1 MFHLLTSSP
10 LPLFVSKSFSSAAS
24 VATTPST
31 VKSGELN
38 ICLIDGEITASVK
51 GAIEYSFSFSSN
63 EVTLSS
69 KSGETSISTKDVE
82 VSMLGVEVVMGK
94 GEKVEKDHISEEGKG
109 DDPVSSSGGGT
120 DSSYGGK
127 KGWNST
133 FGSYFR
139 FYFPRLNVDH
149 GSWWRSTPPPPASQ
163 EGNGK
168 AIGGANRKAIEANG
182 RVVNGKTNGANGGDN
197 NGGGENGTN
206 GGNRGNRTGYDIDV
220 DF

>member
-1 MFHLLTSSP
+1 MFRLLTSRP
-10 LPLFVSKSFSSAAS
+10 LPLFVSKSFTSAAS
-24 VATTPST
+24 TTATPAV

-38 ICLIDGEITASVK
+38 ICLIGGEITAFVK
-51 GAIEYSFSFSSN
+51 GVVEYSVSFSTN

-69 KSGETSISTKDVE
+69 KSVETSILAKDVA
-82 VSMLGVEVVMGK
+82 VSMSGVEVATGK
-94 GEKVEKDHISEEGKG
+94 GEKVEKDHIFEEGKG

-120 DSSYGGK
+120 VSSSGGR

-139 FYFPRLNVDH
+139 FYFARLTVDH
-149 GSWWRSTPPPPASQ
+149 GSWWRPTPPPPISQ
-163 EGNGK
+163 EGNRK
-168 AIGGANRKAIEANG
+168 AIGGANRNANEANE

-197 NGGGENGTN
+197 NSSGEIGTN
-206 GGNRGNRTGYDIDV
+206 GGNRGNGTGYDIDV